1 MRKEGQTSSRCFELG
16 LAVDNVTNCGKDDR
30 RTDLLLLLSAGAG
43 YDDNHRKDSPVP
55 PLL

>member
-43 YDDNHRKDSPVP
+43 YDDNHRKDGPVSP
-55 PLL
+55 LR